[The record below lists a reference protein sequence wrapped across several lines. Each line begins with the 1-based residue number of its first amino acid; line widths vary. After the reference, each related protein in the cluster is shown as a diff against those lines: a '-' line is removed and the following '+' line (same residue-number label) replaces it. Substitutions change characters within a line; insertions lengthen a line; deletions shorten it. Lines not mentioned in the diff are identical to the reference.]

1 MISEF
6 KGEYRFLSNF
16 WPAVVELDGV
26 EYPTVEHAYQ
36 AAKCKHRSDRDWIN
50 RAPTPGEA
58 KRRAR
63 QVDIRRD
70 WDEIK
75 LRVMESLVRQKF
87 AKDPLKQRLLD
98 TGEQELVEG
107 NTWGDTFW
115 GVSYGGKGSNWLG
128 RILMDVRAELL
139 GLAS

>member
-16 WPAVVELDGV
+16 WLAVVELDGV
-26 EYPTVEHAYQ
+26 EYSTVEHAYQ
-36 AAKCKHRSDRDWIN
+36 AAKCKHRSDRDWIG
-50 RAPTPGEA
+50 RASTPGEA

-70 WDEIK
+70 WDEVK
-75 LRVMESLVRQKF
+75 LRVMEGLVRQKF

-98 TGEQELVEG
+98 TGDQELVEG
-107 NTWGDTFW
+107 NAWGDTFW
-115 GVSYGGKGSNWLG
+115 GVSYGKGSNWLG